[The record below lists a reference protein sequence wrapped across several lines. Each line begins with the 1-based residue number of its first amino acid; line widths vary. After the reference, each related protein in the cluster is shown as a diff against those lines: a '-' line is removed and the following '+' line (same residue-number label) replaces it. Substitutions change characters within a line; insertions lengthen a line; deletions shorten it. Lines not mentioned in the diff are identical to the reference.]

1 MNILVVAAHPDDE
14 TIAMG
19 GTLKK
24 LSKDHFIKIMFLADG
39 VSGRRKPGFETI
51 PKWEITKK
59 DKKIMLKEIEER
71 KIHAKNALKHLGVKE
86 MSFFGAPSEELSEIP
101 MLKITKLVE
110 EELSKREYNVIFTHH
125 YNDLSNDHKIAFEA
139 SITAARPLETSTVST
154 ILSFEVIS
162 APDWNKPYKFR
173 PNLFID
179 ISSEIKTKLK
189 ALSEYKH
196 EIRKFP
202 HPRSNETTEAVAK
215 RWGSLNGFTHAE
227 AFEIVTCR
235 MTDLKRMSLF

>member
-1 MNILVVAAHPDDE
+1 
-14 TIAMG
+14 
-19 GTLKK
+19 
-24 LSKDHFIKIMFLADG
+24 
-39 VSGRRKPGFETI
+39 
-51 PKWEITKK
+51 
-59 DKKIMLKEIEER
+59 
-71 KIHAKNALKHLGVKE
+71 

-110 EELSKREYNVIFTHH
+110 EELSKREYSVIFTHH

-139 SITAARPLETSTVST
+139 CITAARPLETSTVST

-162 APDWNKPYKFR
+162 SPDWNKPYTFR

-227 AFEIVTCR
+227 AFEIVTSR